1 MFERF
6 TEKAIKVI
14 LLGQEEA
21 KRLGHNFV
29 GTEQLLLGLMAEG
42 RGLGPTI
49 LKKVGLGLRSVRR
62 EVEDII
68 GRGTGF
74 STSEIPFTPRAKRVL
89 TLTLEESRRLN
100 HNYIGTEHIVLG
112 MIRDAEQGGGVA
124 AKVLKNLKVDLPK
137 VEKKIMTALA
147 EDIESSYRGTDVKNS
162 SALGEFGTNLTKK
175 ASQGRLDPCV
185 GRDSEVQRVVQILGR
200 RRKNNPL
207 LLGEPGVGKTAVAE
221 GLAQLI
227 VLNDVA
233 EILSAKTVV
242 SIDIGMLIA
251 GTKYRGEFEE
261 RLRRIMKEVKRLKNI
276 ILLIDE
282 VHSLVGAGAAEGA
295 VDAGNILKPALS
307 RGELQCIGATTIA
320 EYRKYIERDA
330 ALERRFQPVTVAEPS
345 INSTVEIL
353 YGLREKYEAHHKV
366 VFLDEAVTAAA
377 TLAERY
383 ISDRFLP
390 DKAIDLIDEAGSLFC
405 LLNAQLP
412 AEARELQKKLKKL
425 KRLIDS
431 AVRNQDFEEA
441 EKLRKRELLV
451 QIRFNAFVRA
461 KKENKDDEKRRVL
474 VTEDDIAKVV
484 AAWTGVPM
492 TKLTRSESEKLLQL
506 EETLQNSVIGQEEAV
521 VAVSRAIRR
530 ARAGI
535 KNPNRPIA
543 CFLFSGPTGVGKTEL
558 AKCLAIY
565 YFGSEESMI
574 RLDMSEY
581 MEKHSV
587 SKMLG
592 SPPGYIGYS
601 DGGQLTEKVLRKPYT
616 VVLFDEI
623 EKAHPEVFDIFLQI
637 FEDGRLT
644 DSKGRLVNFQNTLVI
659 ITSNVGS
666 KKVIESAADPA
677 NFAFMYPQSLE
688 GTGYVARH
696 RRIKVL
702 VNEELKRYF
711 RPEFLNRLD
720 EVIVF
725 RLLNKMDV
733 GDIAELMLKDVA
745 KRVATKGI
753 ELGITSRFRCRLVDE
768 GYDPIY
774 GARPLRRAITRLVED
789 SLAEVM
795 VTQKLHTGDSAIV
808 DVSDDNKVQIL
819 SGTKILFAEKDR

>member
-1 MFERF
+1 
-6 TEKAIKVI
+6 
-14 LLGQEEA
+14 
-21 KRLGHNFV
+21 
-29 GTEQLLLGLMAEG
+29 
-42 RGLGPTI
+42 
-49 LKKVGLGLRSVRR
+49 
-62 EVEDII
+62 
-68 GRGTGF
+68 
-74 STSEIPFTPRAKRVL
+74 
-89 TLTLEESRRLN
+89 
-100 HNYIGTEHIVLG
+100 
-112 MIRDAEQGGGVA
+112 
-124 AKVLKNLKVDLPK
+124 
-137 VEKKIMTALA
+137 
-147 EDIESSYRGTDVKNS
+147 
-162 SALGEFGTNLTKK
+162 
-175 ASQGRLDPCV
+175 
-185 GRDSEVQRVVQILGR
+185 
-200 RRKNNPL
+200 
-207 LLGEPGVGKTAVAE
+207 
-221 GLAQLI
+221 
-227 VLNDVA
+227 
-233 EILSAKTVV
+233 
-242 SIDIGMLIA
+242 
-251 GTKYRGEFEE
+251 
-261 RLRRIMKEVKRLKNI
+261 
-276 ILLIDE
+276 
-282 VHSLVGAGAAEGA
+282 
-295 VDAGNILKPALS
+295 
-307 RGELQCIGATTIA
+307 
-320 EYRKYIERDA
+320 
-330 ALERRFQPVTVAEPS
+330 
-345 INSTVEIL
+345 
-353 YGLREKYEAHHKV
+353 
-366 VFLDEAVTAAA
+366 
-377 TLAERY
+377 
-383 ISDRFLP
+383 
-390 DKAIDLIDEAGSLFC
+390 
-405 LLNAQLP
+405 
-412 AEARELQKKLKKL
+412 
-425 KRLIDS
+425 
-431 AVRNQDFEEA
+431 
-441 EKLRKRELLV
+441 
-451 QIRFNAFVRA
+451 
-461 KKENKDDEKRRVL
+461 
-474 VTEDDIAKVV
+474 
-484 AAWTGVPM
+484 
-492 TKLTRSESEKLLQL
+492 
-506 EETLQNSVIGQEEAV
+506 
-521 VAVSRAIRR
+521 
-530 ARAGI
+530 
-535 KNPNRPIA
+535 
-543 CFLFSGPTGVGKTEL
+543 
-558 AKCLAIY
+558 
-565 YFGSEESMI
+565 
-574 RLDMSEY
+574 MSEY

-592 SPPGYIGYS
+592 SPPGYIGYN